1 MPHGEG
7 ERVFGNKAFKASRS
21 PGQALASDLSGVGA
35 ASVREVVTLTTVH
48 KTYGSTDHRITA
60 LAGVSQSFLTG
71 TFTAVMGPSGSGK
84 STLLQCAAGL
94 DRVDTGQVLLDGAP
108 LHRLSEGALTKLRRE
123 HMGFIFQSF
132 NLIPALTAR
141 QGVELPLRLA
151 GREIDTAAIDR
162 VLADV
167 GLAERGGH
175 WPAELSGGQQQRVAR
190 RRTISRRVL
199 PSLLRRS

>member
-1 MPHGEG
+1 M
-7 ERVFGNKAFKASRS
+7 FGNKAFKASRS